1 MCKFA
6 VGSFA
11 AGSSSSVHSPN
22 KASQAMKR
30 LLRLLPL
37 ILLVVLSASGVK
49 ALDVRLNANPLEVP
63 FEHSGQANTAP
74 LLAQA
79 IPQQSFQAANQLNVT
94 VKEIA
99 PYSQTTELQIVTL
112 FKHKATGDTLLSAAA
127 TLDQDLGG
135 FMTAIR
141 DRGEFVGNELE
152 TFLVKPPPNSIK
164 PKLLLLIGLGEE
176 KTLSLDTM
184 QRVGT
189 IALREAIQ
197 LKATHVSFAPLL
209 RDQNNATLDTGTVIE
224 AVVQNVILA
233 YDTEKRLQKQG
244 LAQPFTVREWVCEA
258 GSAFYTDAVSQ
269 VKQAIA
275 LTNAQIASRRS
286 TPYVTAR

>member
-1 MCKFA
+1 
-6 VGSFA
+6 
-11 AGSSSSVHSPN
+11 
-22 KASQAMKR
+22 MKR

-49 ALDVRLNANPLEVP
+49 ALDVRLNANPP
-63 FEHSGQANTAP
+63 QGQIAYQGQFAHSVQAYPAS

-79 IPQQSFQAANQLNVT
+79 IPQQSFQAANQLKVT

-99 PYSQTTELQIVTL
+99 PDAQATELQIVTL
-112 FKHKATGDTLLSAAA
+112 LKHKATGDTLLSAAA

-135 FMTAIR
+135 FITTIR

-152 TFLVKPPPNSIK
+152 TLLVIPPPNRMK
-164 PKLLLLIGLGEE
+164 PKALLLIGLGEE
-176 KTLSLDTM
+176 KALSLDTM

-189 IALREAIQ
+189 IALREAIR
-197 LKATHVSFAPLL
+197 LKATHISFAPLL
-209 RDQNNATLDTGTVIE
+209 RDQNNATLDTG
-224 AVVQNVILA
+224 AVTRAVMQNVILA

-244 LAQPFTVREWVCEA
+244 LAHSFSIHEWVCEA
-258 GSAFYTDAVSQ
+258 GSAFYTGVSSQ

-275 LTNAQIASRRS
+275 LTNAQIASRSS
-286 TPYVTAR
+286 TPYMAGR